1 MTRFFQSSASLGRS
15 LATPLLCLSVFAAA
29 GVAALALTQPAIAQ
43 EVALRTLTV
52 TGRGSQSIDAT
63 LAQVQLGVEV
73 QGRTAQEVQAEV
85 ARRSNAVVELLR
97 SRNVE
102 KLQTVGLYLSPQYN
116 YDNGRAELVGYIGTN
131 TVSFQTRA
139 NQAGTLLD
147 EAVQAGA
154 TQIQGIQFTAS
165 DGAIADAQ
173 QIALERATAD
183 AQRQANTVL
192 RFLNLGPQ
200 EIIGIQINGA
210 QGPIPVPLPAQARV
224 AYTEADVATR
234 VEAGEQTIESTV
246 TLQIR
251 Y

>member
-1 MTRFFQSSASLGRS
+1 MTRFFQSSASLGRP
-15 LATPLLCLSVFAAA
+15 LATSLLCLSVFTAT
-29 GVAALALTQPAIAQ
+29 GVAVLALAQPAIAQ
-43 EVALRTLTV
+43 EVPLRTLTV

-147 EAVQAGA
+147 EAVQAGV

-210 QGPIPVPLPAQARV
+210 QGPIPVPLPVQARV
-224 AYTEADVATR
+224 AYAEADVATR